1 MMSDEVVPT
10 SDGAQNLGTAA
21 KRWGEVYSRQ
31 IVSVKTAGEILNG
44 GRVVFV
50 GADGKIYMADNTV
63 LAEVKAVV
71 GISQGAAIA
80 DAPAN
85 YITGG
90 SVSEAG
96 WAWTP
101 GARIYFDNLGML
113 VDVAPV
119 AGHVRSVGVADTATS
134 ILVNVGEVIAR

>member
-1 MMSDEVVPT
+1 MADNFVPT
-10 SDGAQNLGTAA
+10 ADGAQDIGTPA

-50 GADGKIYMADNTV
+50 GADGKLYMADNTV

-71 GISQGAAIA
+71 GISQGAAVA
-80 DAPAN
+80 EAPAN
-85 YITGG
+85 YITGD

-101 GARIYFDNLGML
+101 GSRIYFDNLGML
-113 VDVAPV
+113 VDVAP
-119 AGHVRSVGVADTATS
+119 ATGNLRSVGVADTATS